1 MKTAIVSDAPADH
14 AAPRG
19 GAGSILRA
27 PTKLLPALWNRF
39 AWKLTTALAMLPL
52 AWGIGHGGDMLRPLA
67 IGLIGALCISM
78 AFSLIATPTVYCLIM
93 RLREK
98 PAVRKLEPH
107 D

>member
-1 MKTAIVSDAPADH
+1 
-14 AAPRG
+14 
-19 GAGSILRA
+19 
-27 PTKLLPALWNRF
+27 
-39 AWKLTTALAMLPL
+39 
-52 AWGIGHGGDMLRPLA
+52 
-67 IGLIGALCISM
+67 M